1 MEKLK
6 PSSRSREY
14 ILYSSF
20 LRGLV
25 AFRFLTQ
32 KSLSHIFIDDNIL
45 GMDSKYTRG
54 YQSMGILHFQGLYK
68 EHSGAL
74 FGFSIDEVISSI
86 TNLDQST
93 RLLEDLNTYGSS
105 RENLDANLYLEE
117 FLKKIEISF
126 ADDNAKRIERLNNKT
141 NSKPQKVVVL
151 STVFERDPDIVA
163 ETLFRS
169 KGFCGKCM
177 KPAPFS
183 RKKDGR
189 PYLEVHHLIPL
200 SKGGFDELS
209 NVIALCPN
217 CHREFHFG

>member
-6 PSSRSREY
+6 LSSRSREY
-14 ILYSSF
+14 ILYSPF

-32 KSLSHIFIDDNIL
+32 KSLGHRFIDDSIL

-74 FGFSIDEVISSI
+74 FGFSIDEVISTI
-86 TNLDQST
+86 TNLDGSDV
-93 RLLEDLNTYGSS
+93 LLQDLNSYGSS
-105 RENLDANLYLEE
+105 RENLDANLFQEE
-117 FLKKIEISF
+117 FSKKIEVAF
-126 ADDNAKRIERLNNKT
+126 ADDPADRIDRLNNKT
-141 NSKPQKVVVL
+141 KTSPQKVVVL
-151 STVFERDPDIVA
+151 STVFERDPDVVA

-169 KGFCGKCM
+169 NGICGRCM
-177 KPAPFS
+177 KPAPFK

-200 SKGGFDELS
+200 SKGGSDELN

-217 CHREFHFG
+217 CHRESHFG